1 MSNTPILGFS
11 AWSGTGKT
19 TLLRQLIPALKARG
33 LRVSVIKHAHHH
45 FDLDFPGKDSY
56 ELRKAGAAQTVICTT
71 TRMATITEFDRPED
85 EPDLWHIVE
94 SLDQRVDLILIEGY
108 KDLRFPKIELHRAAV
123 GKPLTIAVWGQDVFP
138 MQYPGVNIQHKVLM
152 GPLPVTGGWVRLEM
166 PADQMNLEGGEVRA
180 VTMSVHGQ
188 GTVIWDRWGKISG
201 N

>member
-1 MSNTPILGFS
+1 LTSSIPILGFS

-71 TRMATITEFDRPED
+71 TRMAMITEFDQPED
-85 EPDLWHIVE
+85 EPDLQQIIAT
-94 SLDQRVDLILIEGY
+94 LDCRRVDMILVEGY
-108 KDLRFPKIELHRAAV
+108 KDIRFPKIELHRAEV
-123 GKPLTIAVWGQDVFP
+123 GKPLLHPGDDSIIALACNGNP
-138 MQYPGVNIQHKVLM
+138 
-152 GPLPVTGGWVRLEM
+152 
-166 PADQMNLEGGEVRA
+166 PADIRIPVLDINDVNAIAHFICEDFLN
-180 VTMSVHGQ
+180 S
-188 GTVIWDRWGKISG
+188 